1 MVHRTCGCNA
11 VAMGS
16 GRHLAAAFALL
27 ALAVGLAACGDDPSL
42 APGGGAASPAGGG
55 SPSGALVVPPTERDP
70 RLNPLTPTDP
80 SRVLPANAAAIAAL
94 GRVASPLDPPD
105 HAGHGENGGITGPQ
119 QVLPMWTVDQRSFDA
134 QWAAA
139 VGSVQRYDSI
149 DKAEALGYQRAAV
162 QGPGVG
168 VHLVNWTLV
177 DKPFD
182 PTRPSMLLFDERP
195 GRTSTLVGYS
205 YWIRSTTQP
214 EGFVGPNDE
223 WHQHKG
229 LCVVNG
235 WIDREESKPGQ
246 CAGVRLAGSDLWM
259 LHAWVVPGW
268 SDRWGPF
275 ATINRKL
282 CPSNRAL
289 TGAASC
295 SP

>member
-1 MVHRTCGCNA
+1 
-11 VAMGS
+11 MGS
-16 GRHLAAAFALL
+16 GRLLAAAFALL
-27 ALAVGLAACGDDPSL
+27 ALPALAACGDDT
-42 APGGGAASPAGGG
+42 
-55 SPSGALVVPPTERDP
+55 PSGVVDATTASSRDP

-94 GRVASPLDPPD
+94 GRAVSPVDPSE
-105 HAGHGENGGITGPQ
+105 HAGHGELGGLTGPQ
-119 QVLPMWTVDQRSFDA
+119 LVLPLWALDQPRFAA

-139 VGSVQRYDSI
+139 VAAVPQFDTVA
-149 DKAEALGYQRAAV
+149 KAEALGYQRAAV

-168 VHLVNWTLV
+168 VHFVNWTLI
-177 DKPFD
+177 DQPFD
-182 PTRPSMLLFDERP
+182 PARPSMLLFDERP

-235 WIDREESKPGQ
+235 WIDREESEPGQ
-246 CAGVRLAGSDLWM
+246 CAGLRLAGSDLWM

-275 ATINRKL
+275 ATVNPKL
-282 CPSNRAL
+282 CPSIREASDL
-289 TGAASC
+289 ASC
-295 SP
+295 SA